1 MAAIL
6 LGPFRIDSPLAV
18 GGMGEVWRG
27 VHPEQGVPVAVKVIT
42 NALARRATYLASFRD
57 EVRAVAGLDHPG
69 VVLVFDHGEVPLEAE
84 RLSGGR
90 MLAGSPY
97 LVMELASGGS
107 MSTSN
112 LIRTWAD
119 LKGALLDL
127 LDALAHAHARG
138 VVHRDLKPGN
148 VLVSGPDDTRPGL
161 KLADFGLAHAGDALG
176 KRYRGAS
183 GTPRYMAPE
192 QFHGRWRDYGPWTD
206 LYALGCMAWEMA
218 AGVSPFPE
226 TDYAVLRQA
235 HLYDE
240 PEPFAYSEGLP
251 VTFDGWLHRLLEKD
265 PHCRFACAADAA
277 FALTRLPDPPGSA
290 TPLAIP
296 RKRAAANLTVPLSLV
311 GHGRSLPTQAWLAEG
326 YGAAGFD
333 EDIAD
338 DDALAAPPPVK
349 LAPTR
354 PPPLPPTWRHPE
366 APPPSPRLVG
376 AGLGLWGLRTVAL
389 VGREQGRDQIWDA
402 LRDVALTSRA
412 RAVLLRG
419 APGVGKS
426 RLAQWATERAAELG
440 AARILAAT
448 HSPGAGSRG
457 LGRMLARHTGCEG
470 LSNEDTQN
478 RLERI
483 LRRQGVAESWE
494 WRALADWMS
503 PSPEMHTSSPEER
516 YAMLSRHLGRL
527 DRPAIVLLDDL
538 QWGRDALDFARWVLD
553 AQDQTPSPVL
563 LLLSARDEGL
573 DAETAEA
580 LGGLSRDPKCR
591 TLSLGPLPV
600 ETFRRLIEELL
611 LLDRKLAREVRS
623 RAHGNPMF
631 AVQLV
636 EDWVRRE
643 LLEVGRGGFRLK
655 AGARA
660 EIPDDLHSL
669 WDGRVSELLQSED
682 ERIALELAALLGG
695 VIDEQEWRLA
705 LKEAGL
711 DWPAALAEALVARR
725 LVRLEPGGWSW
736 SHPMLRESLERSVRD
751 ERRWSELHGACARML
766 ASLHGVEERGIAS
779 RLGKHLVA
787 AGRLRDALEPLRLGA
802 TQRYEGTDYPGAM
815 SLLRLHARCCKEL
828 DLEPAD
834 DEVGQALLVRV
845 RVLIGRGRLVDG
857 ETLAEQLVELHGSS
871 TIGASALCEAA
882 IAAFKRGALEVHEL
896 RTRRAVALARV
907 LGDRKLEALGICQMA
922 RSASLK
928 GRYRQAISLGRRAAD
943 IARAE
948 SDIRRLAEV
957 KLLLGQAHGELGE
970 LDEAV
975 ALTLEAR
982 AGYEQ
987 VGSLLGRAS
996 ALNSHA
1002 DWERRRGNLVAA
1014 EEGYLEAL
1022 DLLRKLGNPDTLE
1035 PCLNLGIVRLER
1047 AHYEGALEALR
1058 TGLQL
1063 AERGGR
1069 RAWAGIAHALLLPT
1083 SAALADWQSWDE
1095 HMAGI
1100 QRDLLGTGIVD
1111 GDVARAL
1118 QLAGALAGRAAPSRA
1133 RVVLELALEQWKGIG
1148 QPDQIEAT
1156 RIALSRLD

>member
-1 MAAIL
+1 MTAIP

-42 NALARRATYLASFRD
+42 NALARRATYLASFRN

-69 VVLVFDHGEVPLEAE
+69 IVLVFDHGEIPLEAE

-97 LVMELASGGS
+97 LVMELATGGS
-107 MSTSN
+107 MSTATV
-112 LIRTWAD
+112 IRTWAD

-176 KRYRGAS
+176 KRHRGAS
-183 GTPRYMAPE
+183 GTPRYMSPE
-192 QFHGRWRDYGPWTD
+192 QFQGRWRDYGPWTD

-218 AGVSPFPE
+218 AGQSPFLGS
-226 TDYAVLRQA
+226 DYAVLRQA

-240 PEPFAYSEGLP
+240 PEPLPYSRGLP
-251 VTFDGWLHRLLEKD
+251 ASFDGWLHRLLEKD
-265 PHCRFACAADAA
+265 PHRRFACAADAA
-277 FALTRLPDPPGSA
+277 FALTRLPEPADPSVG
-290 TPLAIP
+290 LASP
-296 RKRAAANLTVPLSLV
+296 KAREAANLTVPLSLM
-311 GHGRSLPTQAWLAEG
+311 GHGRSLPTHHWVTSHE
-326 YGAAGFD
+326 GAAILD
-333 EDIAD
+333 EDIID
-338 DDALAAPPPVK
+338 DDALATPPPVK

-366 APPPSPRLVG
+366 PPPPSPKLVG
-376 AGLGLWGLRTVAL
+376 AGLGLWGLRSVGL
-389 VGREQGRDQIWDA
+389 VGREQARDKIWEA
-402 LRDVALTSRA
+402 LRDVAMTNKA
-412 RAVLLRG
+412 RAVVLRG
-419 APGVGKS
+419 APGIGKS

-440 AARILAAT
+440 AARALEAN

-457 LGRMLARHTGCEG
+457 LGRMLARLTGCEG
-470 LSNEDTQN
+470 LSNEDTLK

-483 LRRQGVAESWE
+483 LRRQGVSEAWE
-494 WRALADWMS
+494 WRALTDWIS
-503 PSPEMHTSSPEER
+503 PAPEMHTSSPEER
-516 YAMLSRHLGRL
+516 YALLNRHLARL
-527 DRPAIVLLDDL
+527 DRPAIVVLDDL
-538 QWGRDALDFARWVLD
+538 QWGRDALEFARWVLD
-553 AQDQTPSPVL
+553 AQEQAPNPVL
-563 LLLSARDEGL
+563 LILCVRDEAT
-573 DAETAEA
+573 DADTAEI
-580 LGGLSRDPKCR
+580 LGHIIRDPASR
-591 TLSLGPLPV
+591 SLDLEPLPA
-600 ETFRRLIEELL
+600 ELFRRLVEELL
-611 LLDRKLAREVRS
+611 LLDHTLARQIRS

-631 AVQLV
+631 AIQLV

-643 LLEVGRGGFRLK
+643 VLEVGRGGFRLK
-655 AGARA
+655 SGARA
-660 EIPDDLHSL
+660 SIPDDLHSL
-669 WDGRVSELLQSED
+669 WDGRISELLANED

-711 DWPAALAEALVARR
+711 DWPEAMADALVARR

-736 SHPMLRESLERSVRD
+736 AHPMLRESLERSVRD
-751 ERRWSELHGACARML
+751 HRRWSKLHHACARML
-766 ASLHGVEERGIAS
+766 ATLYELSERGVGA

-787 AGRLRDALEPLRLGA
+787 ARRFEEALAPLRIGA
-802 TQRYEGTDYPGAM
+802 MQRYEGTDYPGAT

-828 DLEPAD
+828 DRDAEDPECA
-834 DEVGQALLVRV
+834 EALLVRV

-857 ETLAEQLVELHGSS
+857 ETLAENLVELHGS
-871 TIGASALCEAA
+871 TELGAAALCEAA

-896 RTRRAVALARV
+896 RTRRAMALARK
-907 LGDRKLEALGICQMA
+907 LSDRRLEALAISEMA
-922 RSASLK
+922 SSARLK
-928 GRYRQAISLGRRAAD
+928 GRYRQAISLARQAAD
-943 IARAE
+943 IAREE
-948 SDIRRLAEV
+948 SDARRLADV
-957 KLLLGQAHGELGE
+957 NLLLGQGHGELGE

-975 ALTLEAR
+975 NFTLEAQ

-987 VGSLLGRAS
+987 VGSLFGRAS
-996 ALNSHA
+996 ALNSLA
-1002 DWERRRGNLVAA
+1002 DWQRRRGNLAQA

-1022 DLLRKLGNPDTLE
+1022 DLLRKLGNPDTLV

-1047 AHYEGALEALR
+1047 AHYEGALEALK

-1069 RAWAGIAHALLLPT
+1069 RAWVGIACALLLPT
-1083 SAALADWQSWDE
+1083 AAALEDWRAWDE
-1095 HMAGI
+1095 HLEGVK
-1100 QRDLLGTGIVD
+1100 RDLVGTGVVD

-1118 QLAGALAGRAAPSRA
+1118 QLAGALAGRAAPGRA
-1133 RVVLELALEQWKGIG
+1133 RTALELAQEQWRGMG
-1148 QPDQIEAT
+1148 MEDQVEAT
-1156 RIALSRLD
+1156 RIALSRLR